1 MLFINASSSQ
11 PKAIPAL
18 LVNTLQMSPLLL
30 CKVTKSNLQ
39 TQAKL
44 NGQEKERF
52 LIFSFLRKKR
62 CVKQS
67 GYSSIKAGKKVA
79 HTMRGD
85 SKNGGDSRAR
95 KNV

>member
-1 MLFINASSSQ
+1 MLFINASQSQ
-11 PKAIPAL
+11 LKAIPA
-18 LVNTLQMSPLLL
+18 LVNTLQMSPPLLL